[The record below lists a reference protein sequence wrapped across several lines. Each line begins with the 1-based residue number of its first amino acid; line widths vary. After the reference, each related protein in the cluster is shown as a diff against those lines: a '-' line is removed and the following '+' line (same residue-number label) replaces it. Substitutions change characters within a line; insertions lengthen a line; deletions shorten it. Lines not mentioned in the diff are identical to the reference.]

1 MKPYIGITGF
11 MTQTEVRAVLGAMR
25 KEDSRKLMVG
35 VLASQKTVQGKE
47 NKWPHRYPRAEDIA
61 EIFTNHAAV
70 LNLIH
75 YNTKEPE
82 TLYDQLMA
90 ITERGGPCLHGFQLN
105 LAWPDPKALIA
116 YRARYPKK
124 IIVLQI
130 GSAAFTSVNNYPYL
144 LAERIAQNYECKG
157 LADYVLLDPSGG
169 YGKPFDTATARRY
182 LNALKARGI
191 KCYFGVAGGLSPT
204 TLTLVE
210 PLVKEFPDL
219 SIDAEGRLRD
229 VNDTLDLPVAIDY
242 VLHALQMFGNRKK
255 VR

>member
-11 MTQTEVRAVLGAMR
+11 MTQTEVRTVLEAMR
-25 KEDSRKLMVG
+25 QGDSRKLMVG
-35 VLASQKTVQGKE
+35 VLASQKTAQGQE
-47 NKWPHRYPRAEDIA
+47 DKWPHRYPRVEDIA
-61 EIFTNHAAV
+61 EIFTNHATA

-75 YNTKEPE
+75 YNTKEPK

-90 ITERGGPCLHGFQLN
+90 LTEHGGPHLHGFQLN
-105 LAWPDPKALIA
+105 IAWPDPKALIA
-116 YRARYPKK
+116 YRARYPEK

-130 GSAAFTSVNNYPYL
+130 GSAAFTSMNNYPYL
-144 LAERIAQNYECKG
+144 LAERIAQDYECKG
-157 LADYVLLDPSGG
+157 LVDYVLLDPSGG
-169 YGKPFDTATARRY
+169 HGKPFDTTTARRY

-191 KCYFGVAGGLSPT
+191 KCSFGVAGGLSPT

-210 PLVKEFPDL
+210 PLLKEFPDL

-229 VNDTLDLPVAIDY
+229 VNDTLDLQVAIDY
-242 VLHALQMFGNRKK
+242 VLYALQMFGDRKN